1 VRPISSILEQ
11 FQRKSLLALLL
22 ICFGLMITSVP
33 GVHAQTLTGTA
44 PTINIATAVAG
55 SEPTPVTNT
64 GSNVKYSGK
73 TFLSKIT
80 VKTVC
85 ANQKFDLSVVA
96 GSITAG
102 RGTAAA
108 AVVLL
113 NGMLDTDF
121 IVSIP
126 ANVGSTTVSLR
137 YTAAPQFSD
146 GTGTDT
152 HTVTYTQVA
161 N

>member
-1 VRPISSILEQ
+1 LSILER
-11 FQRKSLLALLL
+11 FHRKSLLALLL
-22 ICFGLMITSVP
+22 TFFGLMITSVS
-33 GVHAQTLTGTA
+33 GVDAQTVTGTA
-44 PTINIATAVAG
+44 TMNIATAVPG
-55 SEPTPVTNT
+55 SEPTPVTKTNCT
-64 GSNVKYSGK
+64 IKYSGK
-73 TFLSKIT
+73 TFISKIT

-96 GSITAG
+96 GSITGG
-102 RGTAAA
+102 RGTAAS
-108 AVVLL
+108 AVTLL
-113 NGMLDTDF
+113 NGMLDADF

-126 ANVGSTTVSLR
+126 ANVASTTVSLQ